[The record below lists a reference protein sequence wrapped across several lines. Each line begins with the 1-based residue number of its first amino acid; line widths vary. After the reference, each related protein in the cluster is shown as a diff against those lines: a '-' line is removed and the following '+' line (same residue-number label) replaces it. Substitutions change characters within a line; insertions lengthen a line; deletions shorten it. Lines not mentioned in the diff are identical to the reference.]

1 MLLVWVLVRAYQ
13 MSCGYVEM
21 SCEYVDMWLQHLAQ
35 ITTIWFWKHLAFA
48 IIIDEIELDLHHLGN
63 NLQMQHHTLSES
75 RQPIANAFPTPMEHH
90 VSNEAG
96 GPSSSSLSYGMR
108 FAQQHMRILHCK
120 IFIVHPGLLQRC
132 SVAMALR
139 HLTMQSLRGSDDS
152 HAL

>member
-1 MLLVWVLVRAYQ
+1 

-21 SCEYVDMWLQHLAQ
+21 SCEYVDMRLQHLAQ
-35 ITTIWFWKHLAFA
+35 ITSIWLWKHLAFA

-96 GPSSSSLSYGMR
+96 GPSWSSLSYGAILTYVLSSTSSMR
-108 FAQQHMRILHCK
+108 TSSQI
-120 IFIVHPGLLQRC
+120 QRA
-132 SVAMALR
+132 SNM
-139 HLTMQSLRGSDDS
+139 G
-152 HAL
+152 